1 MCYFKDDIMKREG
14 VKSESIDLFPARVV
28 LKLLEEVLKSLQ
40 CNHGIS
46 YIINILRGSQHL
58 QCLFP

>member
-1 MCYFKDDIMKREG
+1 MKREG